1 MTDPHARI
9 ALLPCPFCGGTV
21 IEEAMRTGV
30 VYCEQCEG
38 QAQNKPSW
46 NRRTALASAP
56 APAHTDVVARLPK
69 PSHSGHLP
77 EPAAGDIRSCLG
89 RDATPSE
96 LSGIFEKGLRAILRE
111 QLEHRAKD
119 WVREFFQ
126 SRGKYTPPSAHG
138 LDAFLRCP
146 TIIPES
152 VVAEEETVHT
162 ITWELHCSPW
172 EVNQHLLFNGEPDDC
187 LRVSGR
193 IGTTYCH
200 FIVTRYGYVRE
211 DHRL

>member
-1 MTDPHARI
+1 MT
-9 ALLPCPFCGGTV
+9 
-21 IEEAMRTGV
+21 
-30 VYCEQCEG
+30 
-38 QAQNKPSW
+38 KP
-46 NRRTALASAP
+46 L
-56 APAHTDVVARLPK
+56 
-69 PSHSGHLP
+69 HSGHLP

-126 SRGKYTPPSAHG
+126 SRSKYTPPSAHG
-138 LDAFLRCP
+138 RDAFLRCP

-152 VVAEEETVHT
+152 TQSEDEQPST
-162 ITWELHCSPW
+162 ITWELHCAPYETSYYLMLT
-172 EVNQHLLFNGEPDDC
+172 EGSDDC

-200 FIVTRYGYVRE
+200 FIVTWYGQVRE